1 MQIDKVDPIDE
12 RKVAILKMEDTIN
25 FSEAAK
31 QYIQANAPKWKN
43 PKSQQQWTNTI
54 VTYCEPIIG
63 SIAVDKIDT
72 QLVLSCIKPI
82 WITKTETASRV
93 RGRIEII
100 LDFAKVMGFRDGE
113 NPAKWKGHLDQLL
126 PAIDKIAP
134 PRHHASMPYSDIS
147 AFVSKLQKD
156 STVASKALIFL
167 ILTASRTSEV
177 IKANW
182 DEIDFETRSWKIP
195 ANRMKSNKEHHVP
208 LSSAAAQILKEIW
221 TEGDHGFI
229 FSHKHLRRPLS
240 DMAMLNVLRR
250 RKLPFTV
257 HGFRATFRTWAA
269 EKTNV
274 QNDVA
279 EAALAHSVGN
289 KVVAAYQRG
298 DLFEKRR
305 TLMKTWAHF
314 LQKR

>member
-1 MQIDKVDPIDE
+1 
-12 RKVAILKMEDTIN
+12 
-25 FSEAAK
+25 
-31 QYIQANAPKWKN
+31 
-43 PKSQQQWTNTI
+43 
-54 VTYCEPIIG
+54 
-63 SIAVDKIDT
+63 
-72 QLVLSCIKPI
+72 
-82 WITKTETASRV
+82 
-93 RGRIEII
+93 
-100 LDFAKVMGFRDGE
+100 
-113 NPAKWKGHLDQLL
+113 
-126 PAIDKIAP
+126 
-134 PRHHASMPYSDIS
+134 
-147 AFVSKLQKD
+147 
-156 STVASKALIFL
+156 
-167 ILTASRTSEV
+167 
-177 IKANW
+177 
-182 DEIDFETRSWKIP
+182 
-195 ANRMKSNKEHHVP
+195 MKSNKEHHVP

-305 TLMKTWAHF
+305 TLMKTWANF
-314 LQKR
+314 LQNCK